1 MQPYDSVLFERI
13 CRCLALD
20 GSWFPWNPSISFL
33 YLGVEWG
40 RSRRSVEMSL
50 IRRLNWQWAVH
61 WNHDSSAVLSVYSIT
76 PHILLVTVSVVLLL
90 VLILFLLCYLT
101 TPSFWCTSLSPSQL
115 GHCYL
120 CEVSAALLPLPS
132 QVLMWSRV
140 CSGDLQPK
148 GRSEKGR

>member
-13 CRCLALD
+13 CRCLALG

-76 PHILLVTVSVVLLL
+76 PPHFISYCFSCAALGADPVPPMLPDHPEFLMHISVP
-90 VLILFLLCYLT
+90 F
-101 TPSFWCTSLSPSQL
+101 PA
-115 GHCYL
+115 G
-120 CEVSAALLPLPS
+120 ALLPLRG
-132 QVLMWSRV
+132 LC
-140 CSGDLQPK
+140 CSSSPPQSSSDVEQSLQW
-148 GRSEKGR
+148 GSSAQR